1 MLTIPNLIFLQD
13 LKAELL
19 SNQDFLAY
27 QQQIQDTPR
36 DHPDCIICQ
45 DLIMQKGHIWLPKR
59 LPAIQI
65 ILAEFHFTPTGGH
78 IGVAKTLARVG
89 KNFI

>member
-1 MLTIPNLIFLQD
+1 
-13 LKAELL
+13 
-19 SNQDFLAY
+19 
-27 QQQIQDTPR
+27 
-36 DHPDCIICQ
+36 
-45 DLIMQKGHIWLPKR
+45 MQKGHIWLPKR